1 MVSKNLLELAMR
13 LAKQLGANSSKFLG
27 TRTKVDFIGSG
38 PKDGNLF
45 LKNINLDAYQ
55 KIGNEKMIPDINAS
69 MGYLTGGKLNEI
81 QANRL
86 IDNMAKMVETNNKAA
101 ASALVPPTPGT
112 GGLGALRETPEI
124 ASALPGPE
132 VKPMNIRDTYRQ
144 AAKDG
149 ELTGNKQGRQNA
161 VDLSPN
167 APPGTIPAPK
177 QKGNKFRQAAKDGT
191 LDRQKAVDLSREAGM
206 TDKLNPAPKQKGNKY
221 TKAFAAA
228 SGLDMQGKPLTQV
241 YKNIAKLKAQDTGK
255 QTAGG
260 ELLLNVFQGQK
271 FIPRDVKGFLQS
283 GNQGDSI
290 KIVEKYFGP
299 KVADLVPLGATA
311 EEMSIFTQRV
321 LNNLVDAKG
330 FRPGDPKFNRLT
342 ADFVEKTFASG
353 GRVGFSNGGLAKI
366 LEL

>member
-69 MGYLTGGKLNEI
+69 MGYLTGNKLNEI

-177 QKGNKFRQAAKDGT
+177 QKGNK
-191 LDRQKAVDLSREAGM
+191 
-206 TDKLNPAPKQKGNKY
+206 Y

-228 SGLDMQGKPLTQV
+228 SSLDMQGKPLTQV

>member
-1 MVSKNLLELAMR
+1 MVSKNLLEYALR

-38 PKDGNLF
+38 PKDGMLF
-45 LKNINLDAYQ
+45 NKVFDMNNYQ
-55 KIGNEKMIPDINAS
+55 KIGNEKMLPDINAS
-69 MGYLTGGKLNEI
+69 MGYLTGNKLNEI

-112 GGLGALRETPEI
+112 GGLGSLKETPEI
-124 ASALPGPE
+124 ASVLPGPE
-132 VKPMNIRDTYRQ
+132 AGYKFSKPMSTRDKFKKAYR
-144 AAKDG
+144 DG
-149 ELTGNKQGRQNA
+149 DLTGNRKGR
-161 VDLSPN
+161 PN
-167 APPGTIPAPK
+167 
-177 QKGNKFRQAAKDGT
+177 
-191 LDRQKAVDLSREAGM
+191 AVDLSREAGM

-241 YKNIAKLKAQDTGK
+241 YKSIAKLKAQDTGK

>member
-177 QKGNKFRQAAKDGT
+177 QKGNK
-191 LDRQKAVDLSREAGM
+191 
-206 TDKLNPAPKQKGNKY
+206 Y

>member
-1 MVSKNLLELAMR
+1 
-13 LAKQLGANSSKFLG
+13 
-27 TRTKVDFIGSG
+27 
-38 PKDGNLF
+38 
-45 LKNINLDAYQ
+45 
-55 KIGNEKMIPDINAS
+55 
-69 MGYLTGGKLNEI
+69 
-81 QANRL
+81 
-86 IDNMAKMVETNNKAA
+86 
-101 ASALVPPTPGT
+101 
-112 GGLGALRETPEI
+112 
-124 ASALPGPE
+124 
-132 VKPMNIRDTYRQ
+132 
-144 AAKDG
+144 
-149 ELTGNKQGRQNA
+149 
-161 VDLSPN
+161 
-167 APPGTIPAPK
+167 
-177 QKGNKFRQAAKDGT
+177 
-191 LDRQKAVDLSREAGM
+191 
-206 TDKLNPAPKQKGNKY
+206 
-221 TKAFAAA
+221 
-228 SGLDMQGKPLTQV
+228 MQGKPLTQV
-241 YKNIAKLKAQDTGK
+241 YKSIAKLKAQDTGK

>member
-1 MVSKNLLELAMR
+1 MVSKNLLELAMK
-13 LAKQLGANSSKFLG
+13 LAKQLGANPSKFLG

-81 QANRL
+81 QANRF
-86 IDNMAKMVETNNKAA
+86 IDNMAKMIETNNKAA

-132 VKPMNIRDTYRQ
+132 VRPMNTRDAYRQ
-144 AAKDG
+144 ASRDG

-177 QKGNKFRQAAKDGT
+177 QKD
-191 LDRQKAVDLSREAGM
+191 
-206 TDKLNPAPKQKGNKY
+206 NKY

-228 SGLDMQGKPLTQV
+228 SSLDMQGKPLTQV
-241 YKNIAKLKAQDTGK
+241 YKNIAKMKAQDTGK
-255 QTAGG
+255 QAAGG

-283 GNQGDSI
+283 GNQGDSV
-290 KIVEKYFGP
+290 KIIEKYFGP
-299 KVADLVPLGATA
+299 NVANSLPLGATA

-330 FRPGDPKFNRLT
+330 LRPGDPKFNRLT
-342 ADFVEKTFASG
+342 ANFVEETFASG

>member
-1 MVSKNLLELAMR
+1 MVNKNLLEIAMR
-13 LAKQLGANSSKFLG
+13 LAQKLGANPSKFLG
-27 TRTKVDFIGSG
+27 TKTNVNFMGSG
-38 PKDGNLF
+38 PKDGMLF
-45 LKNINLDAYQ
+45 QQNINPEAYL
-55 KIGNEKMIPDINAS
+55 KIGKQKVLPMVEDS
-69 MGYLTGGKLNEI
+69 MGYFSGGKLNEI
-81 QANRL
+81 QANKL
-86 IDNMAKMVETNNKAA
+86 IDNMNVMLDLEKKMPQ
-101 ASALVPPTPGT
+101 LPGT
-112 GGLGALRETPEI
+112 GGLGALKETPEI
-124 ASALPGPE
+124 ASSLPGPE
-132 VKPMNIRDTYRQ
+132 AGYKFAKPMSTREKFIQ
-144 AAKDG
+144 A
-149 ELTGNKQGRQNA
+149 
-161 VDLSPN
+161 S
-167 APPGTIPAPK
+167 
-177 QKGNKFRQAAKDGT
+177 KDGT
-191 LDRQKAVDLSREAGM
+191 LNRQKAVDLSREAGM
-206 TDKLNPAPKQKGNKY
+206 TDKLTPAPKQKGNKY
-221 TKAFAAA
+221 SKAFAAA

>member
-1 MVSKNLLELAMR
+1 MASKTLIDIAIR
-13 LAKQLGANSSKFLG
+13 LGQQLGANTSKFLG
-27 TRTKVDFIGSG
+27 TRSNVSFLGSG
-38 PKDGNLF
+38 PKDGMLFQKAINPNAF
-45 LKNINLDAYQ
+45 LK
-55 KIGNEKMIPDINAS
+55 IGVEKVLPDIESSLAYAS
-69 MGYLTGGKLNEI
+69 GGKLNDL
-81 QANRL
+81 QMNKL
-86 IDNMAKMVETNNKAA
+86 IDNLNKMLEVQGK
-101 ASALVPPTPGT
+101 LPKVPGT
-112 GGLGALRETPEI
+112 GGLGSLEDTAKVFDLKGKNIKNPQNIMGGEEIIET
-124 ASALPGPE
+124 SSVLPGPA
-132 VKPMNIRDTYRQ
+132 VRPMSTREKFIQ
-144 AAKDG
+144 A
-149 ELTGNKQGRQNA
+149 
-161 VDLSPN
+161 S
-167 APPGTIPAPK
+167 
-177 QKGNKFRQAAKDGT
+177 KDGT
-191 LDRQKAVDLSREAGM
+191 LNRQKAVDLSREAGM
-206 TDKLNPAPKQKGNKY
+206 TDKLSPAPKQEGNKY
-221 TKAFAAA
+221 SKAFAAA

>member
-1 MVSKNLLELAMR
+1 MVNKNLLEIAMR
-13 LAKQLGANSSKFLG
+13 LAQKLGANPSKFLG
-27 TRTKVDFIGSG
+27 TKTNVNFMGSG
-38 PKDGNLF
+38 PKDGMLF
-45 LKNINLDAYQ
+45 QQNINPEAYL
-55 KIGNEKMIPDINAS
+55 KIGKQKVLPMVEDS
-69 MGYLTGGKLNEI
+69 MGYFSGGKLNEI
-81 QANRL
+81 QANKL
-86 IDNMAKMVETNNKAA
+86 IDNMNVMLDLEKKMPQ
-101 ASALVPPTPGT
+101 LPGT
-112 GGLGALRETPEI
+112 GGLGALKETPEI
-124 ASALPGPE
+124 ASSLPGPE
-132 VKPMNIRDTYRQ
+132 VRPMSTRDKFRQ

-149 ELTGNKQGRQNA
+149 ELTGNREGR
-161 VDLSPN
+161 PN
-167 APPGTIPAPK
+167 
-177 QKGNKFRQAAKDGT
+177 
-191 LDRQKAVDLSREAGM
+191 AVDLSREAGM

-228 SGLDMQGKPLTQV
+228 SSLDMQGKPLTQV

>member
-132 VKPMNIRDTYRQ
+132 VRPMSTRDKFRQ

-177 QKGNKFRQAAKDGT
+177 QKGNK
-191 LDRQKAVDLSREAGM
+191 
-206 TDKLNPAPKQKGNKY
+206 Y

-241 YKNIAKLKAQDTGK
+241 YKSIAKLKAQDTGK

>member
-69 MGYLTGGKLNEI
+69 MGYLTGNKLNEI

-177 QKGNKFRQAAKDGT
+177 QKGNK
-191 LDRQKAVDLSREAGM
+191 
-206 TDKLNPAPKQKGNKY
+206 Y

-241 YKNIAKLKAQDTGK
+241 YKNIAKMKAQDTGK

>member
-132 VKPMNIRDTYRQ
+132 VRPMSTRD
-144 AAKDG
+144 
-149 ELTGNKQGRQNA
+149 
-161 VDLSPN
+161 
-167 APPGTIPAPK
+167 
-177 QKGNKFRQAAKDGT
+177 KFRQAAKDGT

-241 YKNIAKLKAQDTGK
+241 YKSIAKLKAQDTGK

>member
-177 QKGNKFRQAAKDGT
+177 QKGNK
-191 LDRQKAVDLSREAGM
+191 
-206 TDKLNPAPKQKGNKY
+206 Y

-228 SGLDMQGKPLTQV
+228 SSLDMQGKPLTQV

>member
-1 MVSKNLLELAMR
+1 MVSKNLLELAMK
-13 LAKQLGANSSKFLG
+13 LAKQLGANPSKFLG

-38 PKDGNLF
+38 PKDGDLF
-45 LKNINLDAYQ
+45 LKNINLDAYR

-81 QANRL
+81 QANRF

-112 GGLGALRETPEI
+112 GGLGALKETPEI

-132 VKPMNIRDTYRQ
+132 VRPMSTREKFIQ
-144 AAKDG
+144 A
-149 ELTGNKQGRQNA
+149 
-161 VDLSPN
+161 S
-167 APPGTIPAPK
+167 
-177 QKGNKFRQAAKDGT
+177 KDGT
-191 LDRQKAVDLSREAGM
+191 LNRQKAVDLSREAGM
-206 TDKLNPAPKQKGNKY
+206 TDKLTPAPKQKGNKY
-221 TKAFAAA
+221 SKAFAAA

-299 KVADLVPLGATA
+299 NVANSLPLGATA

-330 FRPGDPKFNRLT
+330 LRPGDPKFNRLT
-342 ADFVEKTFASG
+342 ANFVEETFASG

>member
-132 VKPMNIRDTYRQ
+132 VRPMSTRD
-144 AAKDG
+144 
-149 ELTGNKQGRQNA
+149 
-161 VDLSPN
+161 
-167 APPGTIPAPK
+167 
-177 QKGNKFRQAAKDGT
+177 KFRQAAKDGT